1 MGKVV
6 IQPYILVS
14 KLKKIKTK
22 FLRCTGYLNS
32 IKPYKARF
40 IAYSSSC
47 TTTELSKLL
56 TLCLTAVR
64 KHVIKYCEKVYERS
78 RKKLFWSIKNS
89 GEILDKLKAR
99 DFNATSLSTYDF
111 STLYTTLPHNLIKDN
126 LSDLIEKTSQREGS
140 PYLACNVRN
149 AFFTS
154 ENPKKYHA
162 WSCQNVCDALIFSL
176 DIIFIQLGTK
186 LYRQVVGI
194 PMGTN
199 CAPLVADLF
208 LFCYERDFMMSLSDE
223 KEADVIDAFN
233 TTSRYLDD
241 ILSINNVY
249 FDNMVSQIYPS
260 ELTLNKANTSDTE
273 APFLDLH
280 VSISNDIVS
289 TKIYDKRDDFDFDI
303 VNFPFLN
310 GDVPRST
317 SYGVYIS
324 QLIRFARASSHVAD
338 TRNKMLTQ
346 KLLKQGYPYHKLRKT
361 FSKFNRRYYDLISKF
376 QVGIKSL
383 LRQGL
388 LETDFYGDLVN
399 KLKNIVGSNNFS
411 AQFIKIISHYKKIGY
426 NINVL
431 QQTAYLV
438 VNPIM
443 VGNFAFLF
451 NCTPVGLTS
460 DSMMVPT

>member
-1 MGKVV
+1 M
-6 IQPYILVS
+6 
-14 KLKKIKTK
+14 
-22 FLRCTGYLNS
+22 ND
-32 IKPYKARF
+32 
-40 IAYSSSC
+40 
-47 TTTELSKLL
+47 
-56 TLCLTAVR
+56 LCLTAVK

-78 RKKLFWSIKNS
+78 GKNLFWSIKNS

-111 STLYTTLPHNLIKDN
+111 STLYTTLPHNLIKDK
-126 LSDLIEKTSQREGS
+126 LIDLIESTFQREGS
-140 PYLACNVRN
+140 PYLACSDRN

-154 ENPKKYHA
+154 EKPKKYHA
-162 WSCQNVCDALIFSL
+162 WSCQNVCDALTFLL
-176 DIIFIQLGTK
+176 DNIFIRFGTK

-208 LFCYERDFMMSLSDE
+208 LFCYERDFMMSLSDD
-223 KEADVIDAFN
+223 KQADVIDAFN

-241 ILSINNVY
+241 ILNINNVY
-249 FDNMVSQIYPS
+249 FENMVSQIYPS
-260 ELTLNKANTSDTE
+260 ELQLNKANASDTE
-273 APFLDLH
+273 AAFLDLH
-280 VSISNDIVS
+280 LSISNGIVS
-289 TKIYDKRDDFDFDI
+289 TKIYDKRDDFDFEI
-303 VNFPFLN
+303 VNFPFLD

-324 QLIRFARASSHVAD
+324 R
-338 TRNKMLTQ
+338 
-346 KLLKQGYPYHKLRKT
+346 YHKLCKT
-361 FSKFNRRYYDLISKF
+361 FSKFYRRYFDLISKF
-376 QVGIKSL
+376 QVGLKSL

-388 LETDFYGDLVN
+388 SEPDFYGDLVY
-399 KLKNIVGSNNFS
+399 KLKKVVGSNNFS

-431 QQTAYLV
+431 QQTACLV
-438 VNPIM
+438 VNPIT

-451 NCTPVGLTS
+451 NCTPVGQTS